1 MIVRVLLVSHR
12 FPPDGVAGVERY
24 TETLAAELKRR
35 DHDVSVVTRR
45 PGRAGVLEQK
55 RERRR
60 DGVRVH
66 RLSGGDV
73 RLDNFLVHFDQLE
86 ELFALALV
94 EEAPQVVH
102 VNHLLGLSPRF
113 VDMAQRL
120 RIPVVLSLH
129 DFFVACPLAHLEKT
143 TGALCEGPNGG
154 LECAATCFAPEGPA
168 ARLRWGL
175 RTAYFRRLLAR
186 ADRVICPPGHLATY
200 FRDFGG
206 DGSRIVQLPLGIGL
220 AAGSLATPPTPDS
233 SALTLAFFGIVT
245 RHKGVHLIVDAIA
258 GARLGAVELR
268 VFGRVPD
275 AAYARSLR
283 RVAARVPNLELTMF
297 GEYSPAHL
305 PQLLGGVDAVVMP
318 SLVPEAF
325 PLSPRE
331 ALALGVPV
339 VASALGGLPEI
350 VTDGVNGLLVDV
362 ASPHALRESLQ
373 RLARAPALRATLRA
387 GARSTRVTTIDD
399 HADAIVSVYE
409 SVTREPHRPRS
420 PASQAE
426 DEALFRGMVQL
437 GMAAR

>member
-12 FPPDGVAGVERY
+12 FPPDGVGGVERY
-24 TETLAAELKRR
+24 TETLAGELERR
-35 DHDVSVVTRR
+35 DHDVSILTRR
-45 PGRAGVLEQK
+45 TGRSGVLETQ
-55 RERRR
+55 RELRS

-73 RLDNFLVHFDQLE
+73 RLDNFLLHFDQLE
-86 ELFALALV
+86 RLFALALV

-113 VDMAQRL
+113 VDVAQRL

-143 TGALCEGPNGG
+143 NGALCEGPDGG

-186 ADRVICPPGHLATY
+186 ADRVICPPGHLARY
-200 FRDFGG
+200 FGDFAGE
-206 DGSRIVQLPLGIGL
+206 DARIVQLPLGIGL
-220 AAGSLATPPTPDS
+220 AAGSRATPPPPGRS
-233 SALTLAFFGIVT
+233 VLTLAFFGIVT

-258 GARLGAVELR
+258 GARLGPVELR
-268 VFGRVPD
+268 VFGRTPD
-275 AAYARSLR
+275 PAYARSLR
-283 RVAARVPNLELTMF
+283 RAAARVPNLELRMY
-297 GEYSPAHL
+297 GEYTPAHL

-339 VASALGGLPEI
+339 VASSLGGLPEI
-350 VTDGVNGLLVDV
+350 VTDGVNGLLVDG
-362 ASPHALRESLQ
+362 ANPHALRESLQ
-373 RLARAPALRATLRA
+373 RLARMPALRATLRA
-387 GARSTRVTTIDD
+387 GASSTRVTTIAD

-409 SVTREPHRPRS
+409 SVTEGSRRTQSR
-420 PASQAE
+420 ASLAE
-426 DEALFRGMVQL
+426 DDALFRGMLQL
-437 GMAAR
+437 GMATR